1 MRILAIALSMVPGH
15 ATSSSLS
22 SMSLTLENR
31 NIRGQQDLLLVA
43 CPDKYG
49 NDNHSIRSW
58 KDGKKKFTTCRKFAL
73 Q

>member
-22 SMSLTLENR
+22 FMSLTLENR
-31 NIRGQQDLLLVA
+31 DIRGQQDLLLVA

-49 NDNHSIRSW
+49 NYKLSRSW
-58 KDGKKKFTTCRKFAL
+58 KDIKKKFTTCRKFAL